1 MANLF
6 SSATTYLHPGDGR
19 PAPAFDW
26 LPDPGEFHSY
36 LARFNQRRLAV
47 GTPTH
52 DWSEQLHDE
61 LQHRLDEGVFLEAM
75 RDEVAQNAA
84 GAPRQAEAF
93 VAWFEQLRAT
103 GPGQHDALFDWLAT
117 QASMAQMRWFL
128 AQEAAGE
135 AGFEDLLAQVQVKM
149 PLRPKLEMARNFWD
163 EMGRGKPQGVH
174 SELLAALVEHMGLS
188 VRIDN
193 TVWEALALSNTMV
206 GLALNRRYAYQAIGA
221 LGVVELTA
229 PDRVACVAAGLERL
243 GVEAPLRSYFELH
256 SAIDLRHSR
265 EWNREIIAPL
275 VSEDPACAHYIAEG
289 ALMRLSAGAR
299 CFARYRAE
307 LWSALPA
314 SAER

>member
-6 SSATTYLHPGDGR
+6 SGATAHLHAGDGR

-47 GTPTH
+47 GLPTP
-52 DWSEQLHDE
+52 DWSDQLQDE

-75 RDEVAQNAA
+75 RDEVAPAA
-84 GAPRQAEAF
+84 TCAPRDPIAF
-93 VAWFEQLRAT
+93 VTWFEQLRAS
-103 GPGQHDALFDWLAT
+103 GPGQHDALFEWLAT

-135 AGFEDLLAQVQVKM
+135 AGFEDLLALVQVKM

-174 SELLAALVEHMGLS
+174 AELLSALVEQMGLS
-188 VRIDN
+188 VRIDG
-193 TVWEALALSNTMV
+193 TVWESLALSNTMI

-229 PDRVACVAAGLERL
+229 PDRVACVAAGLARL

-265 EWNREIIAPL
+265 EWNREVIAPL
-275 VSEDPACAHYIAEG
+275 VSDDPACAQAIAEG

-299 CFARYRAE
+299 CFARYRTE
-307 LWSALPA
+307 LWSGLPA